1 MKRIFNLLFVLL
13 LTFCL
18 LTFTIE
24 VNAATTVYNI
34 VTCPGEDMATQM
46 QINWQSPTT
55 IKNLKLEYTKANDTK
70 FSDSIVVDAEYKSFS
85 RQNDEPFSGT
95 IYVVFL
101 HQDMC
106 GM

>member
-1 MKRIFNLLFVLL
+1 MKRIINLLFVLL

-46 QINWQSPTT
+46 QINWQSSTD
-55 IKNLKLEYTKANDTK
+55 IKSLKLEYTISTDTS
-70 FSDSIVVDAEYKSFS
+70 FSNSRTVDGEYKVFS
-85 RQNDEPFSGT
+85 RNDNEPFSGT
-95 IYVVFL
+95 INGISL
-101 HQDMC
+101 LIWC
-106 GM
+106 AT